1 MGGLMAKVVVTM
13 PDDLLREVDS
23 AAKETRTNR
32 SQFLRQALTRYLAE
46 QKKRKFEAL
55 MAEGYLEMAD
65 EDIADATGYLGA
77 LNNLEN
83 QDNG

>member
-1 MGGLMAKVVVTM
+1 MAKVVVTM
-13 PDDLLREVDS
+13 PDDLLQEVDA

-65 EDIADATGYLGA
+65 ENIADAMGYLA
-77 LNNLEN
+77 AIDMTEN
-83 QDNG
+83 QGNG